1 MKKRQM
7 KGFDQVLWL
16 YDKDHQISEVGTMN
30 IFFIW
35 LNEKGEKEIITP
47 SIEDLVL
54 PGLTRQTC
62 IDILLEWGYVV
73 NERKIYMDEIVKSSQ
88 ENRVKLNIKIVIR
101 GFWNR
106 NSIIDCTY
114 FCNILSRKEH

>member
-1 MKKRQM
+1 M